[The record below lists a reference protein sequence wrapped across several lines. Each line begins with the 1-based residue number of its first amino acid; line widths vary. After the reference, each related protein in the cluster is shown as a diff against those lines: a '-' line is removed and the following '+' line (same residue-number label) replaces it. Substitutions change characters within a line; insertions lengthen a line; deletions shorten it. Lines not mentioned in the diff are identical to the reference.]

1 MDYLKLIKTITGE
14 NLIRVVLSKPSKDS
28 EASGVKIRPVKV
40 KDRVLFQVTSSIG
53 SKDSNTCKEVHE
65 NLKPSELE
73 SYLSQAIPAKFYQGL
88 IETDEGG
95 YTVLAN
101 KKGTITVVKNKTV
114 TGRKTS
120 LDHNRTKK
128 YIIEEGTK
136 VPFMVDL
143 GVMTQDGKIVRS
155 KYDKFR
161 QINRYLE
168 IVEDIIPSLDT
179 KRTLTIIDFGCGK
192 SYLTF
197 ALYYYLVKL
206 KGIKAD
212 IIGLDLKSDVIA
224 ECNRLKNKYKY
235 DSLRFIEGDIGK
247 FEGVDK
253 VDMVITL
260 HACDTATDYA
270 LHKAV
275 TWDADV
281 IMAVPC
287 CQHELNRFKNS
298 LVLSAVSQYGILK
311 ERMSAI
317 FTDAMRANLLTQAGY
332 DTQILEFIDMEH
344 TPKNLLIRAVKKG
357 KKMAGKGLTESLKSL
372 TELAGGGITLEK
384 LLRETPYEE
393 NDT

>member
-1 MDYLKLIKTITGE
+1 MDYLKLLQSITGD
-14 NLIRVVLSKPSKDS
+14 NLIRIVLSKPAKDS
-28 EASGVKIRPVKV
+28 EASGVRIRPIKV
-40 KDRVLFQVTSSIG
+40 KEQILFQVTKSIG
-53 SKDSNTCKEVHE
+53 SKSSNTCKEVHE
-65 NLKPSELE
+65 NLKAPELE
-73 SYLSQAIPAKFYQGL
+73 KYLKEAIPGFFYQGL
-88 IETDEGG
+88 FETEDGG

-101 KKGTITVVKNKTV
+101 KKGTVTVVKNKSV
-114 TGRKTS
+114 TGKKAS

-168 IVEDIIPSLDT
+168 IVADVIPSLDT
-179 KRTLTIIDFGCGK
+179 SSTITVIDFGCGK

-224 ECNRLKNKYKY
+224 ECNKLKNKYKY
-235 DSLRFIEGDIGK
+235 ESLKFIEGDIGK

-270 LHKAV
+270 LHKAI
-275 TWDADV
+275 TWGAEV

-298 LVLSAVSQYGILK
+298 PVLSAVSEYGILK

-317 FTDAMRANLLTQAGY
+317 FTDAMRAGLLTQAGY

-344 TPKNLLIRAVKKG
+344 TPKNLLIRGVKKNRMVPG
-357 KKMAGKGLTESLKSL
+357 KTLSKSLESL
-372 TELAGGGITLEK
+372 TELAGGEITLKK
-384 LLRETPYEE
+384 LLRDTPYEE

>member
-114 TGRKTS
+114 TGRNTS

-247 FEGVDK
+247 FEGVDR

-298 LVLSAVSQYGILK
+298 PVLSAVSQYGILK

-357 KKMAGKGLTESLKSL
+357 RKMAGKGLTESLKSL

>member
-14 NLIRVVLSKPSKDS
+14 NLIRIVLSKPSKDS
-28 EASGVKIRPVKV
+28 EASGAKIRPVKV
-40 KDRVLFQVTSSIG
+40 KDSILFQVTSSIG

-73 SYLSQAIPAKFYQGL
+73 AYLTQAIPTRFYQGL

-114 TGRKTS
+114 TARKAS
-120 LDHNRTKK
+120 LDHNRAKK

-206 KGIKAD
+206 KGIRAD

-224 ECNRLKNKYKY
+224 ECNRLKDKYKY
-235 DSLRFIEGDIGK
+235 ESLRFIEGDIGK

-270 LHKAV
+270 LHKAI
-275 TWDADV
+275 TWDAEV

-287 CQHELNRFKNS
+287 CQHELNRFKNAP
-298 LVLSAVSQYGILK
+298 VLSAVSQYGILK

-317 FTDAMRANLLTQAGY
+317 FTDAMRANLLTQSGY

-357 KKMAGKGLTESLKSL
+357 RKMAGKNLTQSLQSL

-384 LLRETPYEE
+384 LLRDTPYEE

>member
-1 MDYLKLIKTITGE
+1 MDYLKLIQSITGD
-14 NLIRVVLSKPSKDS
+14 NLIRIVLSKPAKDS
-28 EASGVKIRPVKV
+28 EASGVRIRPIKV
-40 KDRVLFQVTSSIG
+40 KDKILFQVTRSIG
-53 SKDSNTCKEVHE
+53 TKSSNTCKEVHE
-65 NLKPSELE
+65 NVNDSELRKL
-73 SYLSQAIPAKFYQGL
+73 LSDMIPAFFYQGL
-88 IETDEGG
+88 IETEDGG

-101 KKGTITVVKNKTV
+101 KKGTVTVVKNKSV
-114 TGRKTS
+114 TGKKAS
-120 LDHNRTKK
+120 LEHNRTKK

-136 VPFMVDL
+136 VPFMIDL
-143 GVMTQDGKIVRS
+143 GVMTQDGKIVKS

-168 IVEDIIPSLDT
+168 IVSDVIQSLDT
-179 KRTLTIIDFGCGK
+179 SRTVTIIDFGCGK

-197 ALYYYLVKL
+197 ALYYYLVIL
-206 KGIKAD
+206 KGIRAD

-224 ECNRLKNKYKY
+224 ECNRLKNKYGY
-235 DSLRFIEGDIGK
+235 DSLKFLEGDIGK

-270 LHKAV
+270 LYKAIS
-275 TWDADV
+275 WDAEV

-298 LVLSAVSQYGILK
+298 PLLGAVSEYGILK

-317 FTDAMRANLLTQAGY
+317 FTDAFRANLLTQYGY

-344 TPKNLLIRAVKKG
+344 TPKNLLIRGVKKNRMVPG
-357 KKMAGKGLTESLKSL
+357 KTLSKNLESLA
-372 TELAGGGITLEK
+372 ELSGGEITLKK
-384 LLRETPYEE
+384 LLRDTPYEK
-393 NDT
+393 NNS

>member
-40 KDRVLFQVTSSIG
+40 KDSILFQVTSSIG

-73 SYLSQAIPAKFYQGL
+73 AYLAQAIPARFYQGL

-114 TGRKTS
+114 TGKKTS

-179 KRTLTIIDFGCGK
+179 GRTLTIIDFGCGK

-206 KGIKAD
+206 KGIRAD

-270 LHKAV
+270 LHKAI

-298 LVLSAVSQYGILK
+298 SVLNAVSQYGILK

-317 FTDAMRANLLTQAGY
+317 FTDAMRANLLTQSGY

-372 TELAGGGITLEK
+372 NELAGGEITLEK
-384 LLRETPYEE
+384 LLRDTYEE

>member
-14 NLIRVVLSKPSKDS
+14 NLIRIVLSKPSKDS

-40 KDRVLFQVTSSIG
+40 KDSILFQVTSSIG

-73 SYLSQAIPAKFYQGL
+73 AYLTQAIPARFYQGL

-114 TGRKTS
+114 TARKAS
-120 LDHNRTKK
+120 LDHNRAKK

-235 DSLRFIEGDIGK
+235 ESLRFIEGDIGK

-270 LHKAV
+270 LHKAI

-298 LVLSAVSQYGILK
+298 PVLSAVSQYGILK

-317 FTDAMRANLLTQAGY
+317 FTDAMRANLLTQSGY

-357 KKMAGKGLTESLKSL
+357 RKMAGKNLTQSLQSL

-384 LLRETPYEE
+384 LLRDTPYEE

>member
-1 MDYLKLIKTITGE
+1 MDYLKLIGTITGD
-14 NLIRVVLSKPSKDS
+14 NLIRIVLSKPSKDS
-28 EASGVKIRPVKV
+28 DASGVKIRPVKV
-40 KDRVLFQVTSSIG
+40 KDTILFQVTSSIG
-53 SKDSNTCKEVHE
+53 NKDSNTCKEVHE
-65 NLKPSELE
+65 NLKASELK
-73 SYLSQAIPAKFYQGL
+73 SYLSDAIPSKFYQGL
-88 IETDEGG
+88 IETEEGG

-101 KKGTITVVKNKTV
+101 KKGTVTVVKNKSV
-114 TGRKTS
+114 TGKKAS

-168 IVEDIIPSLDT
+168 IVEDVIPNLDT
-179 KRTLTIIDFGCGK
+179 SRPVTIIDFGCGK

-197 ALYYYLVKL
+197 ALYYYLVIL
-206 KGIKAD
+206 KGFKAD

-270 LHKAV
+270 LHKAI
-275 TWDADV
+275 TWGAEV

-287 CQHELNRFKNS
+287 CQHELNRCKNS
-298 LVLSAVSQYGILK
+298 QVLKAVSEYGILK

-332 DTQILEFIDMEH
+332 ETQILEFIDMEH
-344 TPKNLLIRAVKKG
+344 TPKNLLIRAVRHG
-357 KKMAGKGLTESLKSL
+357 RKMAGKGLTESLKSL
-372 TELAGGGITLEK
+372 TELAGGEITLEK
-384 LLRETPYEE
+384 LLRDTPYEE

>member
-14 NLIRVVLSKPSKDS
+14 NLIRIVLSKPSKDS

-40 KDRVLFQVTSSIG
+40 KDNILFQVTSSIG

-114 TGRKTS
+114 TAKKAS

-179 KRTLTIIDFGCGK
+179 GRTLTIIDFGCGK

-224 ECNRLKNKYKY
+224 ECNGLKNKYKY
-235 DSLRFIEGDIGK
+235 DSLKFIEGDIGK

-270 LHKAV
+270 LHKAI

-287 CQHELNRFKNS
+287 CQHELNRFKKS
-298 LVLSAVSQYGILK
+298 SVLSAVSQYGILK

-317 FTDAMRANLLTQAGY
+317 FTDAMRANLLTQSGY

-357 KKMAGKGLTESLKSL
+357 KKMAGRNLTQSLRAL

-384 LLRETPYEE
+384 LLRDTLYEE

>member
-1 MDYLKLIKTITGE
+1 MDYQKLIKTITGE

-298 LVLSAVSQYGILK
+298 PVLSAVSQYGILK